1 MSPVSHS
8 KYLRKIMR
16 EKFAFLDTVHDRQR
30 RIEVVIDLF
39 DTVIKNIEFIRE
51 DFGENFVQ
59 IVSSRLLLFRSDDQI
74 LLDKKYD
81 VLLQNS

>member
-39 DTVIKNIEFIRE
+39 DTIVKNIEFIRE
-51 DFGENFVQ
+51 DFGENFVR
-59 IVSSRLLLFRSDDQI
+59 IASSRLLSFRSDQI